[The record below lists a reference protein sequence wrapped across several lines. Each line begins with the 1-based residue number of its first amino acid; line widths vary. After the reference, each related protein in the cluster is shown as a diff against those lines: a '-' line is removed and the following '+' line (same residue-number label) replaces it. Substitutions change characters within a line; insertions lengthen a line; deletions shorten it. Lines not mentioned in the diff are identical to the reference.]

1 MFVNIKLKRGAQMPR
16 KAHNTD
22 AAFDLYAHWIE
33 YQEGMMVIG
42 TGVHIEVPNGHVGL
56 VFPRS
61 SITNTIHRMANCVGV
76 IDPGYT
82 GEILAKYDSTWNTDA
97 KRYEIGDRCAQ
108 ILFLKTLDVQFAEV
122 EELAETNRGDCG
134 YGSTDAFNT
143 ITFNG
148 LEYKEVRSKT
158 GRIWLDRN
166 LGAKRVAESPDDS
179 ESFGDYYTFDDIKC
193 PKGYRLPTGE
203 EWEAEL
209 KSWESKNSKG
219 AFNSPLK
226 LPVSGYRNFSS
237 GNPFNVGSFGFYW
250 SSSVSRSF
258 ARFLYFFG
266 NYAGLGSH
274 YRACW
279 YVLRLIK
286 E

>member
-82 GEILAKYDSTWNTDA
+82 GEILAKYDSTWNIDA

-108 ILFLKTLDVQFAEV
+108 ILFLKTLEVQFAEV
-122 EELAETNRGDCG
+122 EELAQTNRGDGG
-134 YGSTDAFNT
+134 YGSTNEPVHFTVKMDDENAEYNSETNGMTEDEKEFIAKHPGVLKILQT
-143 ITFNG
+143 TTFP
-148 LEYKEVRSKT
+148 VREIAKMEDVSMKT
-158 GRIWLDRN
+158 VMKMKKILFE
-166 LGAKRVAESPDDS
+166 KRFKKPINIEQ
-179 ESFGDYYTFDDIKC
+179 
-193 PKGYRLPTGE
+193 
-203 EWEAEL
+203 
-209 KSWESKNSKG
+209 
-219 AFNSPLK
+219 
-226 LPVSGYRNFSS
+226 
-237 GNPFNVGSFGFYW
+237 PFTEG
-250 SSSVSRSF
+250 
-258 ARFLYFFG
+258 
-266 NYAGLGSH
+266 
-274 YRACW
+274 C
-279 YVLRLIK
+279 
-286 E
+286 